1 MFENESNLCING
13 WGGGGKHFIVKHSTN
28 GGVVYG
34 YGRSGLRVREERV
47 TDKGEVFETQFN
59 LFIHFAK
66 LQK

>member
-1 MFENESNLCING
+1 M
-13 WGGGGKHFIVKHSTN
+13 GGGGGGSTLSLN
-28 GGVVYG
+28 TLLMGGVVYG

-47 TDKGEVFETQFN
+47 TDKGEAFENQFN